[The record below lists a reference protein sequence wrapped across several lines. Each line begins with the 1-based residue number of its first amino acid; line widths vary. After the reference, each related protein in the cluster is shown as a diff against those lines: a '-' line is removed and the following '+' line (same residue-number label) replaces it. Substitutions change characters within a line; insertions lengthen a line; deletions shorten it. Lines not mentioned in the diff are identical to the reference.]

1 MFRELR
7 AHGIANGSYGIVSR
21 GFVIIIVMRAL
32 RSNGIHPPEWIKTG
46 LWHMYLGMFDAALFI
61 FPQSGFFL
69 KLFSWQCPSRE
80 AKMHLCI
87 DLLIIISNN
96 AKQVS
101 MYYMYLYLY

>member
-7 AHGIANGSYGIVSR
+7 VHGIANGSYGIVSR

-46 LWHMYLGMFDAALFI
+46 SWHMYLGMFDAALFF

-69 KLFSWQCPSRE
+69 KHFFLRE
-80 AKMHLCI
+80 AKIHLCI
-87 DLLIIISNN
+87 DFSTEHTYN
-96 AKQVS
+96 
-101 MYYMYLYLY
+101 Y

>member
-69 KLFSWQCPSRE
+69 KTFFLAMSLTGSE
-80 AKMHLCI
+80 
-87 DLLIIISNN
+87 N
-96 AKQVS
+96 AS
-101 MYYMYLYLY
+101 MYRFTYNY